1 MTAPVWQPG
10 FLYQPGDLV
19 RPASAPAA
27 SSAVIP
33 NAGFESGDVSWT
45 KTNVTIVNEAGSYA
59 GDWHAKFVYAGGASG
74 FVAMSTPVAVKPGQ
88 SITASCYIR
97 ATGPDQV
104 GGDIN
109 IVWLDAAQALISV
122 SQGNEVNTSNGQA
135 WKKSSVTASAPANA
149 AYCYLQGDA
158 FALQANGVV
167 RFDQFS
173 WNYVPPVDSTLIY
186 KAVQAEA
193 GFSDSSEP
201 AWPGVLGQ
209 QVIDNEVIWEAV
221 NTSRVVWEASPILK
235 SGTVEPTWP
244 TEPGAFV
251 ADGSISWEC
260 VSRHVE
266 QAPRS
271 KVVVIAAK
279 KVFAADRDIVRF
291 SATVN
296 PLDWTSEN
304 DAGYLPTGLQSGN
317 ANEMTV
323 LATYRNNVVAMNP
336 NGFQMWQVDPDPSL
350 MALLDEK
357 PGVGSSWQHAAQPV
371 ANELLYLSQRGVRS
385 IGIAAASENLAAGDV
400 GEPVDP
406 LVMAAL
412 TSPPVE
418 EGGISPIST
427 YYPGA
432 GQYWLAFRDCE
443 APGLSGDLPDGPVG
457 EDVNY
462 QYTVSP
468 AYNGQTYTVSVTSGA
483 LPAGLSMDSTG
494 LVTGTRTDQGVYSW
508 TVTVTSLCGNA
519 SITDESETR
528 LVPALL
534 NNANEY
540 VGPPSALTLSA
551 LNQFPITTGF
561 GNYDHREPAAAT
573 PDGLVL
579 AMASN
584 TGTGVIQIFRW
595 DETTKAYIQQTIT
608 GDAAISSYQFVSVS
622 DDGEWVYTVSSGGG
636 TYRAYKHNGSG
647 YTLMSSQTLP
657 VSGGGHGYC
666 CTLSPNNTQLIYNWA
681 STLRVYDISPVDGS
695 LTTNRSAANG
705 FNPGFAD
712 YIFLD
717 WVDDLILASSGTGGA
732 PQAAIY
738 RADTLALVT
747 SATLGMVTH
756 SKAHFNAAKTHLYY
770 VWRNTSTGD
779 QEVRVASFDGSTI
792 TVPSSGVDTVANAGD
807 RIIING
813 ARTHLF
819 RDNGK
824 VIEVN
829 GGTLNVL
836 PVLPSATT
844 NVQANLWTNLK

>member
-1 MTAPVWQPG
+1 MTAPVWEAG
-10 FLYQPGDLV
+10 TLYQPGDLV
-19 RPASAPAA
+19 RPASAPPA

-33 NAGFESGDVSWT
+33 NAGFESGDVDWT

-74 FVAMSTPVAVKPGQ
+74 LVRMSTAVAVKPGQ

-104 GGDIN
+104 GGDVN
-109 IVWLDAAQALISV
+109 IVWLDAAQAVISS

-193 GFSDSSEP
+193 GFSGSAEP

-209 QVIDNEVIWEAV
+209 QVIDNEVTWEAV

-271 KVVVIAAK
+271 KVVAIAAK

-296 PLDWTSEN
+296 PLDWTAEN

-323 LATYRNNVVAMNP
+323 LNRYRNNLVAMNP
-336 NGFQMWQVDPDPSL
+336 NGFQMWQVDPDPAL

-385 IGIAAASENLAAGDV
+385 IGIAAASENLSAGDV
-400 GEPVDP
+400 GEPIDP

-418 EGGISPIST
+418 EGGVSPIST

-443 APGLSGDLPDGPVG
+443 APTLAGDLPNGPTG
-457 EDVNY
+457 EVVSY
-462 QYTVSP
+462 QYQVTP
-468 AYNGQTYTVSVTSGA
+468 AYPGQTFTASISAGA

-494 LVTGTRTDQGVYSW
+494 LVTGTRGAEGSYSW
-508 TVTVTSLCGNA
+508 TVAVDSQCGE
-519 SITDESETR
+519 SSVGDTSETT
-528 LVPALL
+528 A
-534 NNANEY
+534 
-540 VGPPSALTLSA
+540 PPT
-551 LNQFPITTGF
+551 
-561 GNYDHREPAAAT
+561 
-573 PDGLVL
+573 
-579 AMASN
+579 
-584 TGTGVIQIFRW
+584 
-595 DETTKAYIQQTIT
+595 
-608 GDAAISSYQFVSVS
+608 DAFIAISGSAFMYKSP
-622 DDGEWVYTVSSGGG
+622 DATV
-636 TYRAYKHNGSG
+636 
-647 YTLMSSQTLP
+647 
-657 VSGGGHGYC
+657 
-666 CTLSPNNTQLIYNWA
+666 W
-681 STLRVYDISPVDGS
+681 
-695 LTTNRSAANG
+695 
-705 FNPGFAD
+705 
-712 YIFLD
+712 
-717 WVDDLILASSGTGGA
+717 
-732 PQAAIY
+732 
-738 RADTLALVT
+738 
-747 SATLGMVTH
+747 
-756 SKAHFNAAKTHLYY
+756 
-770 VWRNTSTGD
+770 
-779 QEVRVASFDGSTI
+779 DGSTI
-792 TVPSSGVDTVANAGD
+792 TKLRGDTTASTLIDCYGGRLFHFTSASGSAVTTKTAPATADDWALITISECSEPVGMVYVGNKWFVIPKRWEGAVFESSDGLAFSLVSGTRVSAKQYSSITAKGSTILAGSGGSTVSRSADSGATWTLGIATGHESASNNVVALATDAGFCAFGHLDNQSIMFSADGATGTWAAKANPQTGTNSGIHIAAFGGGRVVGVH
-807 RIIING
+807 RSG
-813 ARTHLF
+813 AVSVST
-819 RDNGK
+819 DGGQTWA
-824 VIEVN
+824 V
-829 GGTLNVL
+829 GGTVPLWDATLPTQDNKLAYCNGLFVL
-836 PVLPSATT
+836 ATAIAST
-844 NVQANLWTNLK
+844 HPRAIYTSPDGVTWTERFKTTTTDFITAVTPWRLGGEL